1 MSPLATPA
9 PRDDAALARSILACP
24 ASAQLA
30 VEDAEHLD
38 LTRVVLCDVDGVAT
52 FGCPADSPLA
62 EAAAAG
68 RGAVLTTT
76 SGLPGHPGT
85 LTVLGRLETVRVEH
99 CPCPCSEG
107 ERHVVRL
114 VARHVSL
121 QAAQGPRR
129 LVRADRFTDPALAL
143 NPGYLARTADHAN
156 HHHAEL
162 LRETVAAATG
172 VGSGSVLSAEVTGLT
187 AAGVEISWVDADGAH
202 RRGLAFPR
210 TAVGTDDLAILL
222 RDLLH
227 AAAR

>member
-1 MSPLATPA
+1 M
-9 PRDDAALARSILACP
+9 
-24 ASAQLA
+24 
-30 VEDAEHLD
+30 
-38 LTRVVLCDVDGVAT
+38 LCDVDGVAT
-52 FGCPADSPLA
+52 FGCPAGSSLA

-85 LTVLGRLETVRVEH
+85 LTVLGWLETVRVERCA
-99 CPCPCSEG
+99 CPCAEG

-121 QAAQGPRR
+121 QADQGPRR
-129 LVRADRFTDPALAL
+129 LVRAERFVDPALAL
-143 NPGYLARTADHAN
+143 NPGYLARTAHHAN

-162 LRETVAAATG
+162 LRGTVAAATG
-172 VGSGSVLSAEVTGLT
+172 VAAGGVISAEITGLSAS
-187 AAGVEISWVDADGAH
+187 GVEIAWVDADGAH

-210 TAVGTDDLAILL
+210 PAVGTDDLAILL